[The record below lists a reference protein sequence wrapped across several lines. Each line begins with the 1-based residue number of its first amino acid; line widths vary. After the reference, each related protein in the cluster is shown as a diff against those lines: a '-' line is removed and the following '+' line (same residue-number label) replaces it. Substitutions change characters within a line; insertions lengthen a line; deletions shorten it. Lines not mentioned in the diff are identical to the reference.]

1 MGTMMGHTQIAV
13 TARERFMQAV
23 NDELTRFEQKET
35 EFRRRERRDRA
46 AELNM
51 PTDNATGTFRSRTEL
66 RQKGL

>member
-23 NDELTRFEQKET
+23 NEELARFEQKET
-35 EFRRRERRDRA
+35 EFRRHERRDRA

-51 PTDNATGTFRSRTEL
+51 PTENEAGIVRS
-66 RQKGL
+66 